1 MRQTDYT
8 TRVLEAD
15 DGHKLTQAADVPDAE
30 RVVAA
35 KVYLAA
41 NDTPEAWREITNAEA
56 ADIEA
61 RQAEA
66 AEAERETETGGGSE
80 ETDGTGTG
88 RP

>member
-41 NDTPEAWREITNAEA
+41 NDSPGAWREITDAEA
-56 ADIEA
+56 AVIEA

-66 AEAERETETGGGSE
+66 DNNTD
-80 ETDGTGTG
+80 ETDSTEKS
-88 RP
+88 